1 MSNAG
6 DIANEWDREL
16 MARVNWRGPTLSRP
30 KNRAKANEVDMKTQ
44 NELRSRRRGAGP
56 YLALAVLVAQERSV
70 LPAQQNVLINRADQS
85 RIKGDSDAP
94 IRILE
99 VSDFQC
105 PFCARYNRETLPILD
120 SLYIKTG
127 KVEYVWISF
136 ANPSHQFAWPA
147 IEAAFCA
154 GAVGKFWPMH
164 DILFERQG
172 VWSTAED
179 AFATFVGYAEELG
192 IDAASFGVCLRD
204 DRTAPLQVRDFQSVN
219 RAGISS
225 TPFFIIAD
233 SLSIRGAAEAGQFQ
247 AVLDSLLAAE
257 NE

>member
-1 MSNAG
+1 MS
-6 DIANEWDREL
+6 D
-16 MARVNWRGPTLSRP
+16 
-30 KNRAKANEVDMKTQ
+30 
-44 NELRSRRRGAGP
+44 RRRPGTRARLSVGS
-56 YLALAVLVAQERSV
+56 ALAVALLFALGCSGEAGTAQETPPPGTQPAGEDSRESGATQEEWAV
-70 LPAQQNVLINRADQS
+70 LPAQHSVLINRADQS
-85 RIKGDSDAP
+85 RILGSSEAP

-105 PFCARYNRETLPILD
+105 PFCARFNRETFPVLD
-120 SLYIKTG
+120 SLYIETG

-154 GAVGKFWPMH
+154 GAVGKFWQMH

-172 VWSTAED
+172 EWSTSED
-179 AFATFVGYAEELG
+179 AWMTFVDYARELW
-192 IDAASFGVCLRD
+192 IDGESFGACLRD

-233 SLSIRGAAEAGQFQ
+233 SLSIRGAAQVSQFRT
-247 AVLDSLLAAE
+247 VLDSLLKVGE
-257 NE
+257 VPD

>member
-1 MSNAG
+1 MIDPESTG
-6 DIANEWDREL
+6 PR
-16 MARVNWRGPTLSRP
+16 ARR
-30 KNRAKANEVDMKTQ
+30 K
-44 NELRSRRRGAGP
+44 AGP
-56 YLALAVLVAQERSV
+56 GLAIALLVALGCSGEPGTAQEARAPAEEPSAESSLEGDPGQEEWTV
-70 LPAQQNVLINRADQS
+70 LPTQHSVLINRADQS
-85 RIKGDSDAP
+85 RIMGSPEAP
-94 IRILE
+94 VRILE

-105 PFCARYNRETLPILD
+105 PFCARFNRETFPVLD
-120 SLYIKTG
+120 SLYIETG

-154 GAVGKFWPMH
+154 GAVGKFWQMH

-172 VWSTAED
+172 EWSTSDD
-179 AFATFVGYAEELG
+179 AWTTFVDYARELW
-192 IDAASFGVCLRD
+192 IDEVSFGACLRD

-233 SLSIRGAAEAGQFQ
+233 SLSIRGAAQVSQFRT
-247 AVLDSLLAAE
+247 VLDSLLKVGDAP
-257 NE
+257 

>member
-1 MSNAG
+1 MAMLVALGCSGEPGTAQETPTPAG
-6 DIANEWDREL
+6 EPALEDSLKAEPVQEEW
-16 MARVNWRGPTLSRP
+16 
-30 KNRAKANEVDMKTQ
+30 
-44 NELRSRRRGAGP
+44 
-56 YLALAVLVAQERSV
+56 AVLPSQHS
-70 LPAQQNVLINRADQS
+70 VLINRADQA
-85 RIKGDSDAP
+85 RIMGSPEAP
-94 IRILE
+94 VRILE

-105 PFCARYNRETLPILD
+105 PFCARFNRETFPVLD
-120 SLYIKTG
+120 SLYIATG

-154 GAVGKFWPMH
+154 GAVGKFWQMH

-172 VWSTAED
+172 EWSTSED
-179 AFATFVGYAEELG
+179 AWATFVDYARELA
-192 IDAASFGVCLRD
+192 IDGESFGACLRD

-233 SLSIRGAAEAGQFQ
+233 SLSIRGAAQVSQFRT
-247 AVLDSLLAAE
+247 VLDSLLKVGDAP
-257 NE
+257 